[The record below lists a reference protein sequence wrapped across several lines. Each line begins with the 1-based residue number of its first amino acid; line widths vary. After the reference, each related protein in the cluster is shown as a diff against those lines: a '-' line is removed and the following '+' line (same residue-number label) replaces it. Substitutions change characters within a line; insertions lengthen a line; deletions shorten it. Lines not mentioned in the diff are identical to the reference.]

1 VVDSPV
7 SLRDLPVTVVDLSG
21 LRGGSPF
28 PGRSLA
34 ACWPTAPGPA
44 PEGVTTPALS
54 EQVDPIALQRQVQ
67 SGHGLSGFGLSLVA
81 SGHHY
86 VRDGLGTEW
95 LYDLRKDRF
104 ERVDLIG
111 SPRGN
116 QAVGVFR
123 KMLLELLTRN
133 PGSIE
138 VEKAYLEPY
147 RRGLE
152 ALVHEQSPERV
163 AAGP

>member
-1 VVDSPV
+1 
-7 SLRDLPVTVVDLSG
+7 
-21 LRGGSPF
+21 
-28 PGRSLA
+28 LA
-34 ACWPTAPGPA
+34 AYWPTAPGLV
-44 PEGVTTPALS
+44 PEGITTPALS
-54 EQVDPIALQRQVQ
+54 EQTDAIALQGQAQ
-67 SGHGLSGFGLSLVA
+67 GGLGHSGYQLSLVA

-86 VRDGLGTEW
+86 LRDGMGIERLF
-95 LYDLRKDRF
+95 DLRNDRF
-104 ERVDLIG
+104 ERVNLVG
-111 SPRGN
+111 SPYGN
-116 QAVGVFR
+116 QTVGAFR

-152 ALVHEQSPERV
+152 ALVHDRPPERV